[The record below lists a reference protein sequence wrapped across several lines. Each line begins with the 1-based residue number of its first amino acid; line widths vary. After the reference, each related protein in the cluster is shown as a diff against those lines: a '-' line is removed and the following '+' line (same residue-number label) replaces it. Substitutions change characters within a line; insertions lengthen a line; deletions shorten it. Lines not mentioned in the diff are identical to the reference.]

1 MSGNG
6 YPVRWHGRRA
16 VVTLPE
22 QIDVS
27 SSGLIREQLLAI
39 INRGATALIADMT
52 ATISCDH
59 SGADAVVRACRRAAA
74 SGTKVRLVVT
84 AQIVRRVLAISGLD
98 RLVSIYPS
106 LEAAMAAKVPAAR
119 TPPAPDGAPPGPG
132 PAITPAVVWEMVE
145 SFGEGVALAGGDGVI
160 ALASRRLEDMFG
172 YERAGLAGHAIG
184 RLVPP
189 GLQAACREHQAGH
202 AGARLTGRRKD
213 GTTFPVEVSL
223 SPLVTR
229 TGQFTVA
236 VIRDITPAR
245 RPGEPAGPAPAPAA
259 AEQAGRDGALLD
271 AIVTRLFRAGLSLQA
286 AAGQPD
292 GLARHAIGDALRE
305 LDETIREI
313 RDTVF
318 AAGTADPGA

>member
-1 MSGNG
+1 MADQACVTGNG
-6 YPVRWHGRRA
+6 YPVKWHGRRA

-59 SGADAVVRACRRAAA
+59 SGADAVARACRRAAA

-84 AQIVRRVLAISGLD
+84 AQIVRRVLAVSGLD

-119 TPPAPDGAPPGPG
+119 TPPPQAAGAPPGPG
-132 PAITPAVVWEMVE
+132 SAITPAVIWEMVE
-145 SFGEGVALAGGDGVI
+145 SFGDGVALAGGDGVI

-172 YERAGLAGHAIG
+172 YQHAGLTGHTIE

-189 GLQAACREHQAGH
+189 DLQAACREHQPGH

-223 SPLVTR
+223 SPLATR

-245 RPGEPAGPAPAPAA
+245 RPGEPAGPA
-259 AEQAGRDGALLD
+259 AGRGGPGMPGRCAARCHRHQAVPGRAQPAGRRGA
-271 AIVTRLFRAGLSLQA
+271 ARRPG
-286 AAGQPD
+286 P
-292 GLARHAIGDALRE
+292 ARHRGRRPG
-305 LDETIREI
+305 TGRNHP
-313 RDTVF
+313 RD
-318 AAGTADPGA
+318 P